1 MAGLLRPAIAITS
14 GRALLPAAVLLV
26 LLVSVCV
33 AQDRGAEAIRPIEPH
48 RSLAPP
54 KAFALVIG
62 IDQYTE
68 GWPRLANAVKDS
80 VAVADELSRQGFEV
94 DIKRDLDAS
103 SLKDAVEDFIYERGQ
118 DPDSR
123 LLLWFAGHGH
133 TVEGEAYLVPADAPS
148 PEQDARF
155 RRKALSMRDFGKFMR
170 EARARHVLAIFDS
183 CFSGGVFETTR
194 SAVSPSVGRALELPV
209 RQMISSGQADQAV
222 SDDGKFRRLFV
233 DALNGLEPLADAN
246 KDGYLTGSE
255 LGLFLA
261 DKVTTLTQNRQTPHF
276 GKLRELGFD
285 RGDFVFKVAPN
296 ESTATPVGL
305 PGPLPPP
312 PTDAPDKPP
321 AEVLPPPS
329 PRRTEIV
336 LRGGETKVLS
346 DGRLVFSLSNAPG
359 NRAKV
364 FVNGKRMALGLGSVV
379 TVEQDDGSCHYSL
392 IDMSKGEVGATFL
405 EQCGATHAQAK
416 RANPATTVSLT
427 APPTTMRDFSMS
439 GGSSEILDPG
449 GAVFAMIRTPYGS
462 RRDLVGVMVNGQKA
476 SMAIGQPLEIF
487 TDNPQCSITA
497 TSIYY
502 KENRADFLWRCY

>member
-261 DKVTTLTQNRQTPHF
+261 DKVTMN
-276 GKLRELGFD
+276 
-285 RGDFVFKVAPN
+285 
-296 ESTATPVGL
+296 
-305 PGPLPPP
+305 
-312 PTDAPDKPP
+312 
-321 AEVLPPPS
+321 S
-329 PRRTEIV
+329 P
-336 LRGGETKVLS
+336 
-346 DGRLVFSLSNAPG
+346 
-359 NRAKV
+359 
-364 FVNGKRMALGLGSVV
+364 
-379 TVEQDDGSCHYSL
+379 
-392 IDMSKGEVGATFL
+392 
-405 EQCGATHAQAK
+405 
-416 RANPATTVSLT
+416 
-427 APPTTMRDFSMS
+427 
-439 GGSSEILDPG
+439 
-449 GAVFAMIRTPYGS
+449 
-462 RRDLVGVMVNGQKA
+462 
-476 SMAIGQPLEIF
+476 
-487 TDNPQCSITA
+487 
-497 TSIYY
+497 
-502 KENRADFLWRCY
+502 